1 MGNKTKFLK
10 CLVTVMGIL
19 LLFQNGFSS
28 DAREK
33 KDEPL
38 AVLYSASDFQNLDGH
53 ESGAKDLKKII
64 DRVYDDG
71 YSRITEAFLCGD
83 YYYDDEISM
92 EESRK
97 GIETIYDLLHKR
109 WGLEYDEICFVQ
121 GNHDPSDTPNLDP
134 TGGVEKEHYSVYQIN
149 HDDFRWNRIRNIDTE
164 EGILES
170 SKNLDAWLKE
180 KIDTRYQKP
189 IFIISHVP
197 LHLSYR
203 YDNPYSEY
211 LFNVI
216 NSAAEKG
223 LNIFY
228 LFGHNHAQEYDSYL
242 GSSAIFLGKGEEIL
256 IPDSQG
262 ETAGDYKQETLNFS
276 YLNAGYIGEARNDE
290 LSTCIFEVYEDRV
303 IISRYTEDGPVN
315 MKNPGTSSS
324 HDLGWAANTDTKS
337 SPQIVQNNK
346 LIISANQDLI
356 ENNEFVLDIGQSKSI
371 GIETG
376 TLEEYRVIWSIDR
389 IDIASLVPEEQD
401 QSTATIAGKKYGTA
415 VITAEVTGTEEPGSL
430 PVKMEFTV
438 HVVPE
443 GAVKIS
449 YNSFSTAYRLIES
462 MIEELR
468 NPNSPNK
475 DYLILNSNHQG
486 VAKAFMAQHD
496 ENVAACKAKVLYF
509 PGVGNVVITNTQKNI
524 LWRFERIEDS
534 ADGVQNYY
542 LKVSPKSPY
551 RYDYYVAET
560 NGASITNM
568 RTDASKASNGVVSF
582 QWKQDNS
589 GELLLTKN
597 EQEPLILGFDES
609 EEQFLLKPYTPEQT
623 IYFYKKI
630 REPLLDLFVWVD
642 NRSGSAPVNSGAET
656 EVGSILT
663 VMHGDKIEEIPITL
677 QMLSGQENDTPGN
690 YTCTLTYNGK
700 VLCEDFDL
708 QLTPEE
714 SSISKLL
721 TIFKELIARMFVVT
735 W

>member
-1 MGNKTKFLK
+1 MGRKTKFVK
-10 CLVTVMGIL
+10 CLITVMGFL
-19 LLFQNGFSS
+19 LLFQGGFSS
-28 DAREK
+28 DASEK

-38 AVLYSASDFQNLDGH
+38 AILYSASDFQNLDGH
-53 ESGAKDLKKII
+53 ESGAKELKKII

-71 YSRITEAFLCGD
+71 YSKITEAFLCGD
-83 YYYDDEISM
+83 YYYDDEISV

-109 WGLEYDEICFVQ
+109 WGLEYDEIYFVQ
-121 GNHDPSDTPNLDP
+121 GNHDPSDTPNLDS
-134 TGGVEKEHYSVYQIN
+134 TGGIEKDHYSVYQIN
-149 HDDFRWNRIRNIDTE
+149 HDDFRWNRVRNIDTE

-170 SKNLDAWLKE
+170 SKKLDSWLKE
-180 KIDTRYQKP
+180 KVDTRYQKP

-203 YDNPYSEY
+203 YDNPYAEY
-211 LFNVI
+211 LFDVI

-228 LFGHNHAQEYDSYL
+228 LFGHNHAQEYDNYL

-324 HDLGWAANTDTKS
+324 HDLGWAANTGTKN
-337 SPQIVQNNK
+337 SPQVVQNNK
-346 LIISANQDLI
+346 LIISASQDLI

-371 GIETG
+371 GIKTDS
-376 TLEEYRVIWSIDR
+376 LEEYRVTWSIDR
-389 IDIASLVPEEQD
+389 IDIASLVPEKQD
-401 QSTATIAGKKYGTA
+401 QLTATIVGKKYGTA
-415 VITAEVTGTEEPGSL
+415 VITAEVTGTEASTSL

-443 GAVKIS
+443 GAVQIS
-449 YNSFSTAYRLIES
+449 YNRFSTAYRLIES
-462 MIEELR
+462 MVEELQD
-468 NPNSPNK
+468 PDSPNK
-475 DYLILNSNHQG
+475 DYLIINSNHQG
-486 VAKAFMAQHD
+486 AAKAFMTQHD
-496 ENVAACKAKVLYF
+496 ENVATCKSKVLYF

-534 ADGVQNYY
+534 ADDVQHYY

-551 RYDYYVAET
+551 RFDYYIATT
-560 NGASITNM
+560 NGVDLTNM
-568 RTDASKASNGVVSF
+568 RTDASKASDGIAVF
-582 QWKQDNS
+582 QFEQKKSN
-589 GELLLTKN
+589 ELLLTKN
-597 EQEPLILGFDES
+597 EHNTLVLGFDES
-609 EEQFLLKPYTPEQT
+609 EDQFLLKPYTPEQT
-623 IYFYKKI
+623 IYFYEKI
-630 REPLLDLFVWVD
+630 QEPLFDLFVWVD
-642 NRSGSAPVNSGAET
+642 NRSGSAPVNSGPET
-656 EVGSILT
+656 EVGSFLT
-663 VMHGDKIEEIPITL
+663 VMHGEKIEEIPVTL
-677 QMLSGQENDTPGN
+677 QMLSGQEINTSGN

-700 VLCEDFDL
+700 DLCEDFEL

-721 TIFKELIARMFVVT
+721 TYLKELIART
-735 W
+735 SPGT

>member
-1 MGNKTKFLK
+1 MGSKTKFVK
-10 CLVTVMGIL
+10 CLITVMGIL
-19 LLFQNGFSS
+19 MLFQSGFSS
-28 DAREK
+28 DASEK

-53 ESGAKDLKKII
+53 ESGAKELKKII

-97 GIETIYDLLHKR
+97 GIETIYDLLHER
-109 WGLEYDEICFVQ
+109 WGLEYDEIYFVQ

-134 TGGVEKEHYSVYQIN
+134 TGGIEKDHYSVYQIN
-149 HDDFRWNRIRNIDTE
+149 HDDFRWNRVRNIDTE

-170 SKNLDAWLKE
+170 SKKLDSWLKE
-180 KIDTRYQKP
+180 KVDTRYQKP

-203 YDNPYSEY
+203 YDNPYAEY
-211 LFNVI
+211 LFDVI

-228 LFGHNHAQEYDSYL
+228 LFGHNHAQEYDNYL

-262 ETAGDYKQETLNFS
+262 ETAGDYKQETLNFT

-290 LSTCIFEVYEDRV
+290 LSTCIFEVYEDSV

-337 SPQIVQNNK
+337 SPQVVQNNK
-346 LIISANQDLI
+346 LIISTNQDLI

-371 GIETG
+371 GIKTD
-376 TLEEYRVIWSIDR
+376 TLEEYRVTWSIDR
-389 IDIASLVPEEQD
+389 IDIATLVPEEQD
-401 QSTATIAGKKYGTA
+401 QLTATIVGKKYGTA
-415 VITAEVTGTEEPGSL
+415 VITVEVTGTEDPTSL

-443 GAVKIS
+443 GAVQIS
-449 YNSFSTAYRLIES
+449 YNRFSTAYRLIEL
-462 MIEELR
+462 MAEELQD
-468 NPNSPNK
+468 PDISNK
-475 DYLILNSNHQG
+475 DYLIINSNHQG
-486 VAKAFMAQHD
+486 SAKAFMTQHD
-496 ENVAACKAKVLYF
+496 ENVAACKAKVLCF
-509 PGVGNVVITNTQKNI
+509 PGVGNVVLTNTQKNI
-524 LWRFERIEDS
+524 LWRFERVKDS
-534 ADGVQNYY
+534 ADGVQHYY

-551 RYDYYVAET
+551 RYDYYIT
-560 NGASITNM
+560 TTFGAIFTNM
-568 RTDASKASNGVVSF
+568 KTDSSESSYGITKFQFEQNKSN
-582 QWKQDNS
+582 
-589 GELLLTKN
+589 ELLLAKKA
-597 EQEPLILGFDES
+597 QGKLVLGFDES
-609 EEQFLLKPYTPEQT
+609 KEQFLLKPYTPEQT
-623 IYFYKKI
+623 IYFYEKI
-630 REPLLDLFVWVD
+630 QEPLFDLFVWVD

-656 EVGSILT
+656 EVGSFLT
-663 VMHGDKIEEIPITL
+663 VMHGDKIEEIPVTL
-677 QMLSGQENDTPGN
+677 QMLSGQEIDTAGN

-700 VLCEDFDL
+700 DLCEDFEL

-714 SSISKLL
+714 SGISKLL
-721 TIFKELIARMFVVT
+721 TFLKELM
-735 W
+735 